1 MSYSYITVVTL
12 NYTFHFYRIHR
23 HVTVSHEKDS
33 FNKHLRNC
41 RFYSAEVDS
50 SVLRIKSLQCFKNRR
65 KTLMLQVWKFSYV
78 WLRYLLF
85 LNKIYVPR
93 ALKTSISS
101 LQNLSFLAHCT
112 SPSFKIRG
120 IYFGKLRGHFLQGD
134 IKIVKCVLFSS
145 FFKIERSDPIFWGKC
160 PGYGNLS
167 VISHWKCSFRGT

>member
-12 NYTFHFYRIHR
+12 NYTFHFYRIHG
-23 HVTVSHEKDS
+23 HVTVSHEKDG

-93 ALKTSISS
+93 ALQTSISS
-101 LQNLSFLAHCT
+101 LPNLSFLAHCT

-120 IYFGKLRGHFLQGD
+120 IYFGNFGD
-134 IKIVKCVLFSS
+134 IFYKETQKL
-145 FFKIERSDPIFWGKC
+145 
-160 PGYGNLS
+160 
-167 VISHWKCSFRGT
+167 

>member
-78 WLRYLLF
+78 WLRYSLF

-93 ALKTSISS
+93 ALQTSISS
-101 LQNLSFLAHCT
+101 LPSLSFLPHCT

-120 IYFGKLRGHFLQGD
+120 IYFGNLGD
-134 IKIVKCVLFSS
+134 IFYKETKKL
-145 FFKIERSDPIFWGKC
+145 
-160 PGYGNLS
+160 
-167 VISHWKCSFRGT
+167 